1 MKFVSI
7 LTILFFLVCSFVIAG
22 PGPIDPEPFAQI
34 IDEPS
39 NTVQYISSDPSE
51 AWDGITNK
59 SNLTVLS
66 RYVVGE
72 VEYPVGQVLLNFR
85 DVNDSPQNASL
96 AELTIDI
103 DIDDRKVL
111 YEVSG
116 VGAALGNIDMFIEK
130 NSEYNAIHICEG
142 ASLLATVG
150 DSLCAAN
157 GGTPTTIFPR
167 GDTKGYTVSTFSDT
181 LTGKDYWKVEGL
193 SGTGL
198 HLFNIL
204 FGGAGGPKTVK
215 EGGTLDLDDE
225 PEKEYVSK
233 EKIEYFIRFEEKNYR
248 FVVNYLDS
256 ESKYASI
263 YSEEGDYSF
272 IVSKEDTEE
281 FDFNGDGTVDVLLKI
296 LDLDYPHVYAELLVI
311 EPKKEYGSFEKSE
324 KTKKTREYTNV
335 GMWSKFVKLAG
346 GTWSQILTF
355 FLLLVL
361 VVGFF
366 GVIGWKLLSKIF
378 NAN

>member
-22 PGPIDPEPFAQI
+22 PGPIDPEPVAQI

-103 DIDDRKVL
+103 DIDDKKVL

-130 NSEYNAIHICEG
+130 NSEYNAIG
-142 ASLLATVG
+142 APINWKAIIINLDIRNLL
-150 DSLCAAN
+150 
-157 GGTPTTIFPR
+157 R
-167 GDTKGYTVSTFSDT
+167 
-181 LTGKDYWKVEGL
+181 
-193 SGTGL
+193 
-198 HLFNIL
+198 
-204 FGGAGGPKTVK
+204 
-215 EGGTLDLDDE
+215 
-225 PEKEYVSK
+225 
-233 EKIEYFIRFEEKNYR
+233 
-248 FVVNYLDS
+248 
-256 ESKYASI
+256 
-263 YSEEGDYSF
+263 
-272 IVSKEDTEE
+272 
-281 FDFNGDGTVDVLLKI
+281 LLNFQE
-296 LDLDYPHVYAELLVI
+296 V
-311 EPKKEYGSFEKSE
+311 
-324 KTKKTREYTNV
+324 
-335 GMWSKFVKLAG
+335 
-346 GTWSQILTF
+346 
-355 FLLLVL
+355 
-361 VVGFF
+361 
-366 GVIGWKLLSKIF
+366 
-378 NAN
+378 